1 MASQKTFSVL
11 ENLVRMTELLHTP
24 VISKE
29 RVKRSSN
36 FQCYTYVQSG
46 WPNKIQDQSK
56 PFHSCKNELSVGNSC
71 LIWESHIIIQAYH

>member
-11 ENLVRMTELLHTP
+11 EHLVRMTELLHTT

-36 FQCYTYVQSG
+36 FQCYTYLQSG
-46 WPNKIQDQSK
+46 WPNKIQVNK
-56 PFHSCKNELSVGNSC
+56 VNHSTLAKMNFQCATHV
-71 LIWESHIIIQAYH
+71 